1 LGGKSAAI
9 ILEEADPAAV
19 AAGVR
24 SASLSNS
31 GQICNALTRILV
43 PARRADDFTDAL
55 AAEMASMIVGD
66 PTDSATQVGP
76 LVAQRQQER
85 VRGYI
90 ETGQTEGARLVLG
103 GAAMPDGVDRGWYIQ
118 PTLFADADNS
128 MRIARE
134 EIFGPVL
141 TVIPYADEEGAV
153 RIANDSDYGLAG
165 SVWTD
170 DTDRG
175 LAIAARIRTGTF
187 GVNQGY
193 TMDPF
198 APFGGVK
205 GSGYGRE
212 LGPEGIDGYTDT
224 KSIAVAA
231 RQ

>member
-1 LGGKSAAI
+1 
-9 ILEEADPAAV
+9 
-19 AAGVR
+19 R

-31 GQICNALTRILV
+31 GQICNALTHILV
-43 PARRADDFTDAL
+43 PAGRADDFTDAL

-76 LVAQRQQER
+76 LVAKRQQEQ

-90 ETGQTEGARLVLG
+90 ETGQAEGARLVLG
-103 GAAMPDGVDRGWYIQ
+103 GTAMPEGLDRGWYVR

-141 TVIPYADEEGAV
+141 TVIPYADEDDAV
-153 RIANDSDYGLAG
+153 AIADDSDYGLAG

-170 DTDRG
+170 DTDHG
-175 LAIAARIRTGTF
+175 VAIAARIRTGTF

-212 LGPEGIDGYTDT
+212 LGREGIDGYTDT

-231 RQ
+231 TPHR